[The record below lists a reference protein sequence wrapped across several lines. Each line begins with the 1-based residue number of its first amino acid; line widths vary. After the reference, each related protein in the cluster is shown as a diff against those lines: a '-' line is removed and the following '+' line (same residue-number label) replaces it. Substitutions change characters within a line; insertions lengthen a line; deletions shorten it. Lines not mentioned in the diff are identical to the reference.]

1 MKRYIG
7 TKVIN
12 ATPMTRLA
20 YNQFRGWALPAKENG
35 EDAGYLVEYTD
46 GGQAN
51 TSQFDG
57 YVSWSPK
64 EQLEGAYR
72 ETGGLTFG
80 LAVEALKKGQ
90 KLARSGWNGKGMFV
104 FLVNGST
111 FNVSRAPLLGIF
123 PEGAA
128 INYRPHIDIKGV
140 DGSIS
145 TWVPSIGDVMAED
158 WAIVESGQQVAGL
171 QPHQQ
176 RVVDEK
182 ADLDEKLAKLM
193 GFYSMPVFH
202 GLPESE
208 QSRLLSQGVAM
219 RTYSEILASRI
230 AAF

>member
-20 YNQFRGWALPAKENG
+20 YNQFRGWELPANENG
-35 EDAGYLVEYTD
+35 DDAGYLVEYTD
-46 GGQAN
+46 GGAGN
-51 TSQFDG
+51 TSKFDG

-64 EQLEGAYR
+64 EQFEGAYR

-80 LAVEALKKGQ
+80 LALEALKKGMR
-90 KLARSGWNGKGMFV
+90 LCRAGWNGKGMFV

-123 PEGAA
+123 PEGTE
-128 INYRPHIDIKGV
+128 INYRPHIDIKNV

-158 WAIVESGQQVAGL
+158 WAIV
-171 QPHQQ
+171 
-176 RVVDEK
+176 D
-182 ADLDEKLAKLM
+182 
-193 GFYSMPVFH
+193 
-202 GLPESE
+202 
-208 QSRLLSQGVAM
+208 
-219 RTYSEILASRI
+219 
-230 AAF
+230 